1 MRGLVHHP
9 DAVARIARRHP
20 RVRPRVALRCQ
31 RRRLVDRLTRYRS
44 WRERRRANRSKRQAY
59 RPAGRERISAARR
72 GNLAGEL
79 SHASRHADRGKGQ
92 RDDGHGPPECRWLRD
107 RWTAW
112 TRAIGSMRD
121 ELRLLEPAG
130 AETDASVERPD
141 RRLDASDRATTGPR
155 ADRDTRKLGC
165 SGPLRHR
172 RQEEPYRG
180 VVLAREG
187 VDRLAIDDAE
197 WPRADVSIAIIVD
210 AREVLRHEV
219 ALANRII
226 ERLGLS
232 NAFGHVSARIPGSD
246 TFLFPPRRSPGFADE
261 KSLMVLD
268 TDGKLL
274 SGKGTPNSELW
285 IHARTYAARGDIGG
299 VVHAHPP
306 ACVCL
311 TQIGEPHRIVHN
323 QGGAFADGV
332 AELKRVGLIRTREL
346 GDLLAQ
352 RLGRGLSIM
361 MRGHGITTAAADVRT
376 ATIAACFLEESAALQ
391 LRMLAAAGGDAGRI
405 RAYAPE
411 EAERVRDQ
419 LPPAI
424 VERAWEYYAAVAE
437 LKPLGG

>member
-1 MRGLVHHP
+1 M
-9 DAVARIARRHP
+9 
-20 RVRPRVALRCQ
+20 
-31 RRRLVDRLTRYRS
+31 
-44 WRERRRANRSKRQAY
+44 
-59 RPAGRERISAARR
+59 
-72 GNLAGEL
+72 
-79 SHASRHADRGKGQ
+79 
-92 RDDGHGPPECRWLRD
+92 
-107 RWTAW
+107 
-112 TRAIGSMRD
+112 
-121 ELRLLEPAG
+121 
-130 AETDASVERPD
+130 
-141 RRLDASDRATTGPR
+141 
-155 ADRDTRKLGC
+155 
-165 SGPLRHR
+165 
-172 RQEEPYRG
+172 
-180 VVLAREG
+180 
-187 VDRLAIDDAE
+187 DRLAIDDAE

-210 AREVLRHEV
+210 AREVLRYEV

-268 TDGKLL
+268 TDGELL

-285 IHARTYAARGDIGG
+285 IHARIYAARADIGG

-311 TQIGEPHRIVHN
+311 TQIGQPHRIVHN

-332 AELKRVGLIRTREL
+332 AEFKRIGLIRTREL

-352 RLGRGLSIM
+352 RLGRGIAIM

-405 RAYAPE
+405 REYAPE

-419 LPPAI
+419 IATAI
-424 VERAWEYYAAVAE
+424 VERALEYYAAVAE